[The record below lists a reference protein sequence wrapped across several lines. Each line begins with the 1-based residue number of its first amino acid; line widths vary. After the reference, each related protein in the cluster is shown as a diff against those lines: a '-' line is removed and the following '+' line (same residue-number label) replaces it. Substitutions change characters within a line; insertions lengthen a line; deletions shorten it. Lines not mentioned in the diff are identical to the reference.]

1 MPFIGPLKDESGSLI
16 TDEKEMADKLN
27 KFFASVFTDEDIS
40 NIPVQGRET
49 EASLDHV
56 VFTKVKISNKIKNLK
71 KNSAPGPDGI
81 SVNLLQNAR
90 EELLSPLLHIFQ
102 KSLDTGVVPRI
113 WKQAT
118 VTPIFKKGTKGEAG
132 IPS

>member
-56 VFTKVKISNKIKNLK
+56 VFTKVKISNKIKNLT
-71 KNSAPGPDGI
+71 
-81 SVNLLQNAR
+81 
-90 EELLSPLLHIFQ
+90 H
-102 KSLDTGVVPRI
+102 
-113 WKQAT
+113 
-118 VTPIFKKGTKGEAG
+118 
-132 IPS
+132 